1 VDVDG
6 GGILTMWHNQIFNY
20 IKTVEGKGF
29 IIIIGE
35 YKTEEGDHVVKVG
48 VINVHSSCLNSEKMA
63 LWEEIVRIKDTNNS
77 LARCVVGYVNAV
89 RYPSER
95 QGIGQERVNRS
106 EMEGFNAF
114 IDRSQLFDVPA
125 VGGLLHGIDQTKLLE
140 VS

>member
-1 VDVDG
+1 
-6 GGILTMWHNQIFNY
+6 MWHNQIFNY

-77 LARCVVGYVNAV
+77 LARCVVGDVNAV

-95 QGIGQERVNRS
+95 KGIGQERVNRS